1 MTIYFIDGI
10 LNMTK
15 KKNQYNTMGLVR
27 VRLWEELQKYTEDG
41 KYICQMLIE
50 EKHKQHTQEFKR
62 EWNEILEEILLLALQ
77 GKAKL

>member
-41 KYICQMLIE
+41 KYKSDKEVSVKGYDLGRRDFARELWNLIKE
-50 EKHKQHTQEFKR
+50 
-62 EWNEILEEILLLALQ
+62 
-77 GKAKL
+77 

>member
-41 KYICQMLIE
+41 KYKSDKEVAVKGYDLGRRDFARELWNLIK
-50 EKHKQHTQEFKR
+50 EKS
-62 EWNEILEEILLLALQ
+62 ND
-77 GKAKL
+77 